1 MTIYTLL
8 EKYGAVITSD
18 TTKPMLFDE
27 SKNIHSICFI
37 YHEKE
42 YTYCETKRSY
52 FIAKGS
58 KELYWGYAKS
68 IALKVLEEELKKG
81 LLKWVER
88 REYGR
93 AIIFA

>member
-1 MTIYTLL
+1 MVGLRQLL
-8 EKYGAVITSD
+8 FKNKVVVVEDY
-18 TTKPMLFDE
+18 TKPMLFDE

-52 FIAKGS
+52 FIAKGN

-68 IALKVLEEELKKG
+68 IALKVLEEEFKKG
-81 LLKWVER
+81 LLK
-88 REYGR
+88 
-93 AIIFA
+93 